1 MKWLLAMTTAA
12 LMPYLAVAQ
21 EQDQQQATSPEDVRT
36 AAREAFGV
44 ELADIENYPDS
55 MVAGAWAWMQDVE
68 DGEGA
73 LDPKT
78 LQLIGLAVAAQIPCE
93 YCTYYH
99 RHAAL
104 SLGATEQ
111 EVAEA
116 AAMAGYVRN
125 WSTVLYGTGADVA
138 DYHAMVDTLFAAG
151 SEAAPADAETA
162 AE

>member
-1 MKWLLAMTTAA
+1 MRSENRLAVRLLAAGLSLAWVGGAA
-12 LMPYLAVAQ
+12 LA
-21 EQDQQQATSPEDVRT
+21 QDQAMTADETRA
-36 AAREAFGV
+36 AAREALGV

-78 LQLIGLAVAAQIPCE
+78 MQLIGLAVAAQIPCE
-93 YCTYYH
+93 FCTYYH
-99 RHAAL
+99 RRAAM

-116 AAMAGYVRN
+116 VAMAGYVRN

-138 DYHAMVDTLFAAG
+138 DYHAMVDTLFAA
-151 SEAAPADAETA
+151 E
-162 AE
+162 

>member
-1 MKWLLAMTTAA
+1 MKWLLAIVTTAFVPQLA
-12 LMPYLAVAQ
+12 LAQ
-21 EQDQQQATSPEDVRT
+21 ETEQAVSPEDVRT
-36 AAREAFGV
+36 EVREAFGV

-68 DGEGA
+68 DGQGA

-78 LQLIGLAVAAQIPCE
+78 MQLIGLAVAAQIPCE
-93 YCTYYH
+93 FCTYYH
-99 RHAAL
+99 RQAAM

-116 AAMAGYVRN
+116 VAMAGYVRN

-138 DYHAMVDTLFAAG
+138 DYHAMVDTLFAA
-151 SEAAPADAETA
+151 E
-162 AE
+162 

>member
-1 MKWLLAMTTAA
+1 MKRLLAITTAA
-12 LMPYLAVAQ
+12 FIPHMAMAQ
-21 EQDQQQATSPEDVRT
+21 EQALSPDEARA

-44 ELADIENYPDS
+44 ELPDIENYPDS

-68 DGEGA
+68 DGKGA

-78 LQLIGLAVAAQIPCE
+78 MQLIGLAVASQIPCE

-99 RHAAL
+99 RHAAMA
-104 SLGATEQ
+104 LGATEQ

-125 WSTVLYGTGADVA
+125 WSAVLYGTGADVEA
-138 DYHAMVDTLFAAG
+138 YHAMVEGLFAA
-151 SEAAPADAETA
+151 E
-162 AE
+162 